1 MLEKNGVGNM
11 ANFKMTQASSEKL
24 VGAFL
29 FQKSRC
35 SMVIFPRHEG
45 TKSQHCGKTS

>member
-24 VGAFL
+24 GGVFL
-29 FQKSRC
+29 FVVRN
-35 SMVIFPRHEG
+35 FL
-45 TKSQHCGKTS
+45 TT